1 MNYIYHGVPS
11 PMIGTKLVPLNKMPR
26 YMSEIHSLH
35 LSKYKGREE
44 ILNRKVPLLDCL
56 WNDVV
61 QFVPFNPRKI
71 FELQV
76 ELKLISK
83 VPDYKFFEINLDV
96 VDPKKTV
103 VFFKNRPGEENIIV
117 KWIDDIDFEQIQ
129 EIPQATINYFKS
141 MIGAGEPPLNYQ
153 FVPHIVH
160 KGTVE
165 ISNSKIITL

>member
-1 MNYIYHGVPS
+1 
-11 PMIGTKLVPLNKMPR
+11 
-26 YMSEIHSLH
+26 
-35 LSKYKGREE
+35 
-44 ILNRKVPLLDCL
+44 
-56 WNDVV
+56 
-61 QFVPFNPRKI
+61 
-71 FELQV
+71 
-76 ELKLISK
+76 
-83 VPDYKFFEINLDV
+83 
-96 VDPKKTV
+96 

-141 MIGAGEPPLNYQ
+141 MIGAGEPPLNFQ